1 MEALI
6 AAGRNVAVAVDA
18 QTETPVRAPN
28 ELREAV
34 ARFEGEPVQG

>member
-1 MEALI
+1 MDALI
-6 AAGRNVAVAVDA
+6 ATGRIVAVAVDA
-18 QTETPVRAPN
+18 QTEKPVRVPD